1 MKKYPFISFLILT
14 LIVFIG
20 LPNGVSAQPKKIE
33 VQKECP
39 LCGMYPAR
47 YPQFNCQIVFTDG
60 TYEAFDSAI
69 GLLVYLLFPDK
80 AGIKPKPVTEI
91 YFKDY
96 LKESWIEA
104 GKTFFVTGSEI
115 MGPMG
120 IEFLPADSEQA
131 ARELKNQEK
140 GQDII
145 HFKEINR
152 QYMIKAANAGWLH
165 FLTNRLVLK

>member
-1 MKKYPFISFLILT
+1 MKKYSCIPFFILF

-20 LPNGVSAQPKKIE
+20 LPGGVSAQPKKIE
-33 VQKECP
+33 AHKECP

-47 YPQFNCQIVFTDG
+47 YPQFNCQIIFTDG

-80 AGIKPKPVTEI
+80 TGIKPKPAAGI

-96 LKESWIEA
+96 VKESWLEA
-104 GKTFFVTGSEI
+104 ENTFFVAGSEI

-120 IEFLPADSEQA
+120 VEFLPADSMQTAEA
-131 ARELKNQEK
+131 LKIQEK
-140 GQDII
+140 GEEII
-145 HFKEINR
+145 HFKEIDR
-152 QYMIKAANAGWLH
+152 EYMIKAAEAGWLH
-165 FLTNRLVLK
+165 FLTKNLVLK